1 MNTPQQAVPAVGGVT
16 STANTA
22 GFVTAET
29 RKQPPIGVPFKKTRG
44 TRYEIHRRLQDIQA
58 LAPAWTVVAVV
69 VASGARTAIAQW
81 ASTQEDLASD
91 ELKVYVRAIAVS
103 RITQVA
109 IQVEQ
114 RSKLTYS

>member
-16 STANTA
+16 SAANTTTSTFA
-22 GFVTAET
+22 VKT
-29 RKQPPIGVPFKKTRG
+29 PPIGVPFKKTRG

>member
-1 MNTPQQAVPAVGGVT
+1 MNTPQAVPAVGGVT
-16 STANTA
+16 SAANTTTSTFA
-22 GFVTAET
+22 VKT
-29 RKQPPIGVPFKKTRG
+29 PPIGVPFKKTRG
-44 TRYEIHRRLQDIQA
+44 TRYEIHRRLTEPSGAIV
-58 LAPAWTVVAVV
+58 PAWEIVAVV

-81 ASTQEDLASD
+81 AQAQDDLASD